1 MANGICIYA
10 ETWNGKLEPVF
21 AELVSAAE
29 KIKETTG
36 EKIQALL
43 VTEDEGGLT
52 EEIQALGVDEIY
64 VLKTGRN
71 CLMQDDAV
79 SQAVAEALRQIQPA
93 SVLIPATPVGRS
105 IFSRVAAKLEC
116 GLTADCTELL
126 VGTRED
132 GTYFVRQNKPSYGDN
147 IFVTIVTKEGVY
159 PQMMTVRPGVYQPA
173 QPQSDRETKVVE
185 LSDIHLGESGLEVVE
200 ITESGTNADSIM
212 SAEIVI
218 AGGRGVL
225 EDGNFELMEKFAQKL
240 GAAIGGTRPLA
251 DSGLIP
257 FDHQIGQTGFTIRPR
272 VCISLGASGAI
283 QHTEGIKDTKLM
295 IAVNIDENAPIF
307 NIADYGLVGDIHEVL
322 QNYLEAE
329 QSR

>member
-10 ETWNGKLEPVF
+10 ETCGSKLEPVF
-21 AELVSAAE
+21 AELVSAAS

-36 EKIQALL
+36 EKLQALL
-43 VTEDEGGLT
+43 VAEDTDSLKA
-52 EEIQALGVDEIY
+52 EIAALGVDEIY
-64 VLKTGRN
+64 VLKTGRD
-71 CLMQDDAV
+71 CLMQDDAL
-79 SQAVAEALRQIQPA
+79 SQAIADALKKIDPS

-132 GTYFVRQNKPSYGDN
+132 GTYYVKQNKPSYGDN

-159 PQMMTVRPGVYQPA
+159 PQMMTVRPGVYQPVEADASRQA
-173 QPQSDRETKVVE
+173 QAVDLDIVV
-185 LSDIHLGESGLEVVE
+185 GESQLEVVE
-200 ITESGTNADSIM
+200 VMDSDSNADSIM

-225 EDGNFELMEKFAQKL
+225 AEGNFELMEKFAQKL

-257 FDHQIGQTGFTIRPR
+257 FDHQIGQTGFTIRPKI
-272 VCISLGASGAI
+272 CISLGASGAI

-295 IAVNIDENAPIF
+295 VAVNTDENAPIF
-307 NIADYGLVGDIHEVL
+307 NISDYGLVGDIHDVL
-322 QNYLEAE
+322 ESFLELD
-329 QSR
+329 